1 MKLRVEGIS
10 KELKHRKILDNISM
24 EMESGK
30 IYGLCGKNGS
40 GKTMLLRAI
49 AGLMKVDEGHIYIGE
64 RQLGKDFSVLPSLGL
79 IIENAGLYPN
89 LTGYENL
96 KYLADIK
103 KRIGKEEMLTALV
116 KVGLDPDDKRTY
128 LKYSLGMKQ
137 RLLIAQAIMEKP
149 DVLLLD
155 EPTNGLDKNGVDL
168 IRNILKEE
176 KERGALIVI
185 TSHNREDI
193 DFLADERFVIE
204 DGKLEKI

>member
-103 KRIGKEEMLTALV
+103 KRIRKEEMLTALV